1 MNWAWV
7 TSLDQVWRSPAF
19 PMWLTLAAAGFFGL
33 MLLITLVRAEKS
45 VANGALTVITLLA
58 IGIAVAAT
66 IRVYGPAGRSASNEV
81 RSASAA
87 PALPVLSCIDDLAG
101 EVVGSACEKV
111 VFGSPE
117 STAAAVSYTASLVSR
132 LNALG
137 DVATA
142 KPNMTM
148 EMLAIRKALER
159 DRYGLVAQVLTMRE
173 GCTQTQ
179 CPVFRSLMD
188 SRQIASNMGDHVF
201 DLLVAR
207 YAPSWNVPPPALAG
221 PVAALPPSVP
231 TGRPTNAEFPS
242 SANTPPVSIM
252 TPEPGTGSSV
262 GGQRPAQSAGGAAK
276 QPPAAAPP
284 ATTAASPP
292 ASAMVSAKKQPAA
305 KQRPAAPTSLAPAA
319 PEPAQAPAASND

>member
-1 MNWAWV
+1 MYWAWV
-7 TSLDQVWRSPAF
+7 TSLDHVWHSPAF

-33 MLLITLVRAEKS
+33 MLLITLVRAERS

-66 IRVYGPAGRSASNEV
+66 IRVYGPASRGASSEV
-81 RSASAA
+81 RSTASAV

-117 STAAAVSYTASLVSR
+117 STAAAVSYTASLVTR
-132 LNALG
+132 LTALG

-142 KPNMTM
+142 KPNMTT
-148 EMLAIRKALER
+148 EMLAIRRALER
-159 DRYGLVAQVLTMRE
+159 DRYGLVAQVLTTRE

-179 CPVFRSLMD
+179 CAAFRSLMD

-201 DLLVAR
+201 DLLVGR
-207 YAPSWNVPPPALAG
+207 YASSWNTPPAAA
-221 PVAALPPSVP
+221 PVAALPASVP

-242 SANTPPVSIM
+242 SANTPAVSIM
-252 TPEPGTGSSV
+252 TPEPGTGSLAN
-262 GGQRPAQSAGGAAK
+262 GQRPAQSAGGTAK

-284 ATTAASPP
+284 ATTASSPP
-292 ASAMVSAKKQPAA
+292 ASAMASAKKQPAA
-305 KQRPAAPTSLAPAA
+305 KQRPAAPTSLAPTEQA
-319 PEPAQAPAASND
+319 PPAQAPAAAND

>member
-7 TSLDQVWRSPAF
+7 TSLDQAWRSPAF

-66 IRVYGPAGRSASNEV
+66 IRVYGPAGRSASGEV
-81 RSASAA
+81 RSTASTT

-101 EVVGSACEKV
+101 EVVGSACEKA

-132 LNALG
+132 LTALG

-148 EMLAIRKALER
+148 EMLAIRKAVER
-159 DRYGLVAQVLTMRE
+159 DRYGLVAQVLTTRE

-207 YAPSWNVPPPALAG
+207 YALSWNAPPPAAS

-242 SANTPPVSIM
+242 SANTPAVSIM

-262 GGQRPAQSAGGAAK
+262 NGQRPAQSAGGAAK

-292 ASAMVSAKKQPAA
+292 ASAMASAKKQPAA

-319 PEPAQAPAASND
+319 SEPAQAPAAAND